1 MNKLYLIIFLLF
13 SLLSSAQSSD
23 SVSSQEVTE
32 EASFVSNKDFS
43 TDRDVKIYPNPVE
56 NGYVTIKTSNIRFF
70 KSATIYDVLGR
81 EVLKVNNINSPID
94 VSSVKAG
101 VYILYINEIGK
112 TFTRKLVIQ

>member
-13 SLLSSAQSSD
+13 SLFSSAQDSD
-23 SVSSQEVTE
+23 PESSQEARE
-32 EASFVSNKDFS
+32 EIPFAADKDFS
-43 TDRDVKIYPNPVE
+43 TDQDIKIYPNPSE
-56 NGYVTIKTSNIRFF
+56 NGYISIKTSNIQFF

>member
-1 MNKLYLIIFLLF
+1 MNKLYLIILLLF
-13 SLLSSAQSSD
+13 PLLSSAQSSD
-23 SVSSQEVTE
+23 SVSSQEEVTGE
-32 EASFVSNKDFS
+32 SAFASRDFS
-43 TDRDVKIYPNPVE
+43 TDQEVKVYPNPVE